1 MIYNDS
7 GNGNNNEVDPIT
19 KYVKYGVFPMQLVV
33 HVMLVV
39 FTTFQVVLIVAND
52 NNYSRAQE
60 RVMYN
65 MFIDGAV
72 DQTEVDYLKY
82 KYLYTTNEVKE
93 HVAQSVNNYFN
104 VNATSF
110 ENVTYNNDNTHVV
123 MDITYKH
130 KTVNNSYI
138 ISSLNHYGLFG
149 KDERYVTSLMKTIS
163 YFTLKY
169 AFTTY
174 IPNTSYKQCDTM
186 CTLWEITQVYSFKNN
201 AHCIVT
207 LNINRLPCH
216 VSQWYT
222 IYMNSPLVWINIAVF
237 FLALYSLR
245 RVWTYISSMARI
257 FISIKMNHNH
267 HQPYSD
273 NSIYYNPLT
282 DVPNEYQT
290 LIHPNTHRNNTSS
303 SIQFNKWE
311 IICLLGNIIQ
321 LFASFI
327 CIIDIHHYMTCTE
340 LSIACGCFCAY
351 LYLGRYID
359 FSKQYSAI
367 NMTILKSL
375 PNVIRYLI
383 GAVPVFMAFLF
394 FGLCAFWKS
403 ERFSSIS
410 NVIITLFSLANGDS
424 IYDVLSEL
432 SGIYF
437 VLGQLYAYLFC
448 IFFIVVVLNVF
459 IAIVQEGYSR
469 SQNETKNHWVY
480 DEDNMQELKSCLALQ
495 KVNDDVREELELKD
509 VKGKKDEQDNNNTQN
524 NEDDDNDNEIVRNV
538 YNEITKIEKC
548 LNDIEV
554 IAKNALKRGNAKLFE
569 ELRDNIFEFINEDV
583 NTKLHSIKDILNDK

>member
-1 MIYNDS
+1 MIYNDI
-7 GNGNNNEVDPIT
+7 GNGNNKEIDPIT
-19 KYVKYGVFPMQLVV
+19 KYVKYGVFPMQLIV
-33 HVMLVV
+33 HLMLVV

-65 MFIDGAV
+65 MFIDLSV

-82 KYLYTTNEVKE
+82 KYLYTTNEVRQ
-93 HVAQSVNNYFN
+93 HVVQSVHNFFN
-104 VNATSF
+104 LNATSF
-110 ENVTYNNDNTHVV
+110 ENVTYNNNTHIV
-123 MDITYKH
+123 MDITYKN
-130 KTVNNSYI
+130 KTVNTSYI
-138 ISSLNHYGLFG
+138 ISSNHYGLFS
-149 KDERYVTSLMKTIS
+149 KDVQHVSSLLKTIS
-163 YFTLKY
+163 YFTLQY
-169 AFTTY
+169 TFTTY
-174 IPNTSYKQCDTM
+174 IPNTSYKQCNAM
-186 CTLWEITQVYSFKNN
+186 CTLWEVTQVYSFRNN

-222 IYMNSPLVWINIAVF
+222 IYMNSPLMWINIAVL

-245 RVWTYISSMARI
+245 HVWTYISSMASL
-257 FISIKMNHNH
+257 FIRVKMKHSH

-282 DVPNEYQT
+282 DNPNEYQT
-290 LIHPNTHRNNTSS
+290 LIHHNEHSPNRNNTSS
-303 SIQFNKWE
+303 IHFNKWE

-321 LFASFI
+321 LFASCI

-359 FSKQYSAI
+359 YSKQYSAI

-375 PNVIRYLI
+375 PNVLRYLI

-403 ERFSSIS
+403 ERFASIS
-410 NVIITLFSLANGDS
+410 SVIITLFSLANGDS
-424 IYDVLSEL
+424 IYDVLSDL

-437 VLGQLYAYLFC
+437 VLGQIYAYLFC

-469 SQNETKNHWVY
+469 SQNETKNHWAY

-495 KVNDDVREELELKD
+495 KVNDEVQEGYQMELKD
-509 VKGKKDEQDNNNTQN
+509 VKEKTDEQGNIKS
-524 NEDDDNDNEIVRNV
+524 NEDNNDNEIVRNV
-538 YNEITKIEKC
+538 YNEITNIERC

-554 IAKNALKRGNAKLFE
+554 IAKNALKRGNGKLFE

-583 NTKLHSIKDILNDK
+583 NTKLRSIKDILNDK